1 MTQTHLSRKMAPF
14 ALIVFLW
21 TIINKAQCEEL
32 AIYRKPVP
40 SNGACIERI
49 EELTAT
55 LEGESDSEINKCFGC
70 TAFAK
75 DECSFG
81 CQDIIDSIYDA
92 CEGITLPRYYFYDP
106 PVSSRFKFIQDMRF

>member
-21 TIINKAQCEEL
+21 TIINKALCEEL